1 MKIQHSS
8 CEGGEQR
15 CVLDDL
21 HKYLVRNHS
30 YGITSASTMSAQF
43 GLVNTS
49 NEFKVNIASWLAS
62 AYVKMNVLCLFMKAT
77 SRFIESHNC
86 QLDWVSNERTINRY
100 TPSQV
105 DVYKWYT
112 YKQKAVLHTASSSKH
127 LQCHIWLNQT
137 SLLHE

>member
-8 CEGGEQR
+8 CEGGGEQR

-49 NEFKVNIASWLAS
+49 NEFKVNIASWLTS
-62 AYVKMNVLCLFMKAT
+62 AYVKMSVLCLFMKAT

-86 QLDWVSNERTINRY
+86 QLD
-100 TPSQV
+100 
-105 DVYKWYT
+105 
-112 YKQKAVLHTASSSKH
+112 
-127 LQCHIWLNQT
+127 
-137 SLLHE
+137 